1 MGASAVRGRIG
12 QGEKVAM
19 RAIRGIGTKAALC
32 GVLAALALA
41 APGQAAPTK
50 IAGWGHGPGRVNG
63 PESVAVDQG
72 SGDLYVADRNNNRI
86 DKFNAAGEFLL
97 ALGYGVADGRSEE
110 LQVCGPEPETRRCF
124 ATNFATQD
132 GGNPEN
138 NLRPQAVAVEQ
149 SSGEV
154 YVAEPGMSRVSKFTP
169 DGHLIYM
176 LGREVDKTS
185 GADICTAADLE
196 AEDECGS
203 GLAGAGPGEFI
214 YPTSLAL
221 DSAGRLWV
229 GDSERLKYIE
239 SDGTPGPG
247 ASEIE
252 LSGEGVTGSLAIDPT
267 SGALFIARSA
277 EDERQPLSLEGFA
290 TGDTFRLG
298 DLPAACAASETDP
311 IEYAGDSD
319 KQKGETKEAILAALL
334 ARCGAGSFR
343 MSTSP
348 SSTTIIFIGPF
359 SQTDEVQLGC
369 TVLSGAGSCSV
380 ATERNGRTPRVE
392 KLEAGTGVLLERFD
406 EGGYPRA
413 LGIDSA
419 GRLYVGDCGA
429 ATFPCPYRFKVY
441 DTTAEPPE
449 LTSQFGAGQ
458 VLGEPQGD
466 ALAVDEGGGERPPAF
481 YSASSSVA
489 PDHQEDLEKL
499 KAAQAQVAVQRF
511 SLPAPGPL
519 IEAQQASGV
528 LPGSATLG
536 ASLNP
541 EGHRTT
547 YHFEYGTSEAY
558 GHSTEA
564 KTLEA
569 AGEPDQGYEQRQVE
583 ADLEGLAPETTYH
596 FRLVASD
603 EEDPQCPES
612 AERCTATGPDAT
624 FTTLPAVG
632 IEAQWASEAAARGA
646 TLNASLNPLGAAV
659 EEWWVEYDTAPY
671 AEGEGP
677 HAHGASL
684 PVPAGSLPAGTDPVG
699 VAASLAGLAP
709 ARTYHYRF
717 VATDTRKV
725 LEGGEAL
732 ERRFTVYGPDRAFAT
747 QPAGLGLSL
756 PDSRA
761 WEMVSPPDKH
771 GGLVA
776 APDAIQGGSVQA
788 AAGGDALAYLSYGSL
803 EATPEGSRLVE
814 QSTQLARRGAGGA
827 WATRDLIP
835 PHTAATPFNAGNG
848 LEYKL
853 FDSGLGRALLE
864 PSGCAALSPQAGE
877 RTPYLRSGAEP
888 PAYTPLVGPADAPG
902 ASPFGGD
909 CTRSKGEVS
918 VAGASPDLA
927 HVVLFSVVP
936 LVPGAAREAL
946 YEWSAGGLEAVSVKP
961 GAGAAVAATLG
972 SGGASVRGA
981 VSADGS
987 RVFFTA
993 GGLYVRDAARDQ
1005 TLRLDDFGRFGGF
1018 GTGAAEPVFQAA
1030 SADGRVAFFADPQN
1044 LTPDANEE
1052 GADLYRWR
1060 SQGTEGC
1067 AAPGGCLEDLSA
1079 QPAVFGEPH
1088 YGESARVLG
1097 LSTTTN
1103 VEEAGTL
1110 PGIAADGSRAYFLAR
1125 GVLDP
1130 TPNRE
1135 GESASPGQPNL
1146 YVWQRGE
1153 GLRFVARLDQ
1163 EGDKR
1168 DWGLPGGRASRLS
1181 AAASPSG
1188 RYLAFMSK
1196 RSLTGYDNRDAA
1208 SGQRAQEVFR
1218 YDAGA
1223 EALDCVSCDP
1233 SGGRPRARVP
1243 GSAAGQLAEE
1253 FDPLHLW
1260 SGTPVAGLMP
1270 EATALDSSG
1279 VSLYRP
1285 RAVFDDGRVFF
1296 NAADA
1301 LVPAD
1306 SNGAGDVYEYEPHG
1320 VGDCGAS
1327 AVHNAGSAALPGA
1340 CVSLLSSGAAGG
1352 GGAAFL
1358 DASESGSDVFFYT
1371 PAPLSVTDTDSLTDV
1386 YDARVGGEPA
1396 RLHPVAECQGEA
1408 CQPPASP
1415 PATQTPASAAFR
1427 GPGDLKEKSAAR
1439 GRCAKP
1445 ARRAKRLSRRAKRM
1459 RRMAGR
1465 SGAARLRRRAAHLA
1479 GVARR
1484 QSRQARRCRRRA
1496 SKRGG
1501 AKKSAAARTRTH
1513 HRHSKRRS
1521 SR

>member
-1 MGASAVRGRIG
+1 MTAPRLRPGL
-12 QGEKVAM
+12 
-19 RAIRGIGTKAALC
+19 AALLA
-32 GVLAALALA
+32 LAALALLA
-41 APGQAAPTK
+41 APAQAAPTK

-63 PESVAVDQG
+63 PQSVAVDQG
-72 SGDLYVADRNNNRI
+72 SGDLYVADSNNKRI

-97 ALGYGVADGRSEE
+97 AWGYGVADGKSEE
-110 LQVCGPEPETRRCF
+110 LQVCGPEALNSEGQPEPTRRCF
-124 ATNFATQD
+124 ATNFATQY

-138 NLRPQAVAVEQ
+138 NLRPEAVAVEQ
-149 SSGEV
+149 SGGEV
-154 YVAEPGMSRVSKFTP
+154 YVAEPEMSRVSKFDP

-203 GLAGAGPGEFI
+203 GLAGAGPGEFT

-239 SDGTPGPG
+239 SDGTPGSA

-252 LSGEGVTGSLAIDPT
+252 LPGEGPTESLAIDPT
-267 SGALFIARSA
+267 SGDFFIARSA
-277 EDERQPLSLEGFA
+277 EDERQRVEFEGLA

-298 DLPAACAASETDP
+298 GLPAGCTASETGP
-311 IEYAGDSD
+311 IAYA
-319 KQKGETKEAILAALL
+319 KGFAGGENIREALEAK
-334 ARCGAGSFR
+334 CGAGSFR
-343 MSTSP
+343 AVFEDEDPPGSGNYASEIRFT
-348 SSTTIIFIGPF
+348 GPLAGID
-359 SQTDEVQLGC
+359 QAQLSC
-369 TVLSGAGSCSV
+369 AVASGTGSCGTSTIAEGV
-380 ATERNGRTPRVE
+380 PGRVQV
-392 KLEAGTGVLLERFD
+392 LEAGTGTPLGSID

-449 LTSQFGAGQ
+449 LVSQFGAGQ
-458 VLGEPQGD
+458 VLGAPQGD

-481 YSASSSVA
+481 YSASSSGA
-489 PDHQEDLEKL
+489 PDHQVDLEKL

-511 SLPAPGPL
+511 DLPAPGPL

-583 ADLEGLAPETTYH
+583 ANLEGLAPETTYH

-612 AERCTATGPDAT
+612 AERCTAIGPDAT

-659 EEWWVEYDTAPY
+659 GEWWVEYDTAPY

-684 PVPAGSLPAGTDPVG
+684 PAPAGSLPAGTDPVG
-699 VAASLAGLAP
+699 VAVSLAGLAP

-725 LEGGEAL
+725 LEDGEAL

-788 AAGGDALAYLSYGSL
+788 AGGGEALAYLSYGSL

-827 WATRDLIP
+827 WATRDLTP
-835 PHTAATPFNAGNG
+835 PHTAATPFNGGNG

-864 PSGCAALSPQAGE
+864 PSGCTALSPQAGE

-888 PAYTPLVGPADAPG
+888 PAYTPLVSPADAPG

-936 LVPGAAREAL
+936 LAPGASREAL

-993 GGLYVRDAARDQ
+993 GGLYVRDTARDQ

-1079 QPAVFGEPH
+1079 QPAAFGEPH

-1135 GESASPGQPNL
+1135 GEGALAGQPNL

-1153 GLRFVARLDQ
+1153 GLRFVARLDD
-1163 EGDKR
+1163 EGDKH

-1223 EALDCVSCDP
+1223 EALDCVSCNP
-1233 SGGRPRARVP
+1233 SGARPRARVP

-1260 SGTPVAGLMP
+1260 SGTAVAGLMP

-1306 SNGAGDVYEYEPHG
+1306 SNGAGDVYEYEPF
-1320 VGDCGAS
+1320 AS
-1327 AVHNAGSAALPGA
+1327 AEGAPPSDTCTPGSAGAGSAVIAGG

-1352 GGAAFL
+1352 GGATFL
-1358 DASESGSDVFFYT
+1358 DASESGNDVFFYT